1 MYSRWFFVGL
11 PRAVTDLI
19 SGNMQ
24 GGDGDRLYFDGC
36 AMIVSN
42 GESKSIISE
51 LLVRYSLYITVLGTA
66 PDDTVAL
73 VLAQGSQF
81 SL

>member
-1 MYSRWFFVGL
+1 MYSRFIFVEPL
-11 PRAVTDLI
+11 RAVTNSV

-42 GESKSIISE
+42 GESKPM
-51 LLVRYSLYITVLGTA
+51 A
-66 PDDTVAL
+66 
-73 VLAQGSQF
+73 
-81 SL
+81 